1 MNYTNDDR
9 LKPLCSLRQ
18 RTRREKAR
26 FDGGCL
32 WAFSSPKCC
41 CGSICASFPDRK
53 LNFTQTTVKDA
64 VKELKARSLCV
75 DKDTCS

>member
-26 FDGGCL
+26 FDRGMVVG
-32 WAFSSPKCC
+32 
-41 CGSICASFPDRK
+41 I
-53 LNFTQTTVKDA
+53 
-64 VKELKARSLCV
+64 
-75 DKDTCS
+75 